1 MKGSKCVAR
10 VLCFLLV
17 AGSPALAFRG
27 AGFAGGMHGGGGFG
41 SAPGFHGGLNP
52 AFHGSGFMGGHLVT
66 HPGAFRGGFDHF
78 HGGFAHFP
86 VHSGFA
92 FPFHHTFPH
101 HSAFFFGFGHPFF
114 FPSSRIVIVTQP
126 FFFPPFGFPVRA
138 PFFCSAC
145 GVGFP
150 SQAVFFDHI
159 HRFHHFHGVPPHFH
173 VAAGSH
179 AVFVGA

>member
-1 MKGSKCVAR
+1 MKRSKCVVR
-10 VLCFLLV
+10 VLCLLLL
-17 AGSPALAFRG
+17 AGSPARAFRG
-27 AGFAGGMHGGGGFG
+27 AGFAGGMHVGGGRFG
-41 SAPGFHGGLNP
+41 SAPGFHGGFNP
-52 AFHGSGFMGGHLVT
+52 AFHGSGFMGGH
-66 HPGAFRGGFDHF
+66 PGDFHGGFDHF

-92 FPFHHTFPH
+92 FQFHHGFPH
-101 HSAFFFGFGHPFF
+101 QSAFFFGFGHPFF
-114 FPSSRIVIVTQP
+114 FPSSRIAVVSQP
-126 FFFPPFGFPVRA
+126 FFFPPFGFPVSS
-138 PFFCSAC
+138 PFFCFPC

-173 VAAGSH
+173 VAHGSH